1 MLKSQGLDQFAE
13 HLNWVIED
21 DLPER
26 EELEDEVSNMLAVFE
41 PTGALP
47 AEFKNE
53 DTRELSEKSRLYREF
68 RAIVLEQANQCPAF
82 YLRLT
87 QLITQEN
94 QVKYFFKEISRRID
108 RALKALDEYIE
119 KGPTNRSL
127 EALDVVTCAARL
139 EGLVEAIEEYKDD
152 MAGPEPEQP
161 TDEFDQVEDLAAAAL
176 LKILDEV
183 MHRNYDAYAK
193 SPWVM
198 GEPPSSPTKSNLFAC
213 CIESPD
219 EEEGFFVLDALQNMK
234 PSVIRHH
241 SVALGDIEVLL
252 RNTPLTPP
260 EYLNAFRTLLQDK
273 RKRAASQS
281 GGSSAKRAMQS

>member
-1 MLKSQGLDQFAE
+1 MLKSQGLEQFAD
-13 HLNWVIED
+13 HLKWVIED
-21 DLPER
+21 DLPDR

-68 RAIVLEQANQCPAF
+68 RDIVLEQANQCPSF

-108 RALKALDEYIE
+108 RALKALDQYIE

-127 EALDVVTCAARL
+127 EALDVVTCAGRL
-139 EGLVEAIEEYKDD
+139 EGLVHAIEEYRIDL
-152 MAGPEPEQP
+152 AGPEPEEQ
-161 TDEFDQVEDLAAAAL
+161 TDEFDQVEDLTAAAL

-198 GEPPSSPTKSNLFAC
+198 GEAPSSPMKSNLFAC
-213 CIESPD
+213 CIGSSGEED
-219 EEEGFFVLDALQNMK
+219 EFFVLDALQNLK

-241 SVALGDIEVLL
+241 SVALSDIEVLL

-260 EYLNAFRTLLQDK
+260 EYLNAFRSLLHDK